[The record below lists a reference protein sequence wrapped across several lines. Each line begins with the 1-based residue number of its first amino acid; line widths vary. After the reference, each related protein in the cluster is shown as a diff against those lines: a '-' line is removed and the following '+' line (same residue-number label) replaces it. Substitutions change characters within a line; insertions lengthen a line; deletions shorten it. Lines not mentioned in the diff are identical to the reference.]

1 MGIVSMITSF
11 ICRAHEN
18 AQKNKVCIC
27 PRCKRILKRY
37 LNDAEEKSVDSL
49 PLMHCKN
56 CGNTV
61 YDPLA
66 AEIALLPPEK
76 AFMAAANGYAGTW
89 QMELQKNKYA
99 LERLKKSLERLS
111 SDEEY
116 FRKILSLQG
125 MSPDCYYAV
134 FNSSRLRFNARSGNN
149 PPKTLTE
156 EEYLQRFYR

>member
-1 MGIVSMITSF
+1 
-11 ICRAHEN
+11 
-18 AQKNKVCIC
+18 
-27 PRCKRILKRY
+27 
-37 LNDAEEKSVDSL
+37 
-49 PLMHCKN
+49 MHCKN

-76 AFMAAANGYAGTW
+76 AFKAAANGYAGTW

-134 FNSSRLRFNARSGNN
+134 FNSSRLRFHSQNGQDIPNVLS
-149 PPKTLTE
+149 E
-156 EEYLQRFYR
+156 EEYLHRFYGTSS

>member
-37 LNDAEEKSVDSL
+37 LNDVEEKSVDSL

-99 LERLKKSLERLS
+99 LERLKKSLERLNA
-111 SDEEY
+111 DEEY
-116 FRKILSLQG
+116 LRQILSLQG

-134 FNSSRLRFNARSGNN
+134 FNSGRLRFNARSGNEA
-149 PPKTLTE
+149 PKTLTE

>member
-1 MGIVSMITSF
+1 MITSF

-18 AQKNKVCIC
+18 AHKNKVCIC

-37 LNDAEEKSVDSL
+37 LNDAEEKSIDSL

-61 YDPLA
+61 YDPIA

-76 AFMAAANGYAGTW
+76 AFKAAANGYAGTW

-134 FNSSRLRFNARSGNN
+134 FNSSRLRFHSQNGQDIPNVLS
-149 PPKTLTE
+149 E
-156 EEYLQRFYR
+156 EEYLQRFYGTAG